1 MRNVTLQN
9 LINLMV
15 QPEFS
20 RVNCPLP
27 SAFVNICQNLSFESL
42 LSKVSLLSEVS
53 KQCFV
58 FGHFWSFSQNNQ
70 PTNSALKIQK
80 WLD

>member
-1 MRNVTLQN
+1 MRNLALQN

-20 RVNCPLP
+20 LVNCPLP
-27 SAFVNICQNLSFESL
+27 SVFVNIYQNLSFESL
-42 LSKVSLLSEVS
+42 LSKVSLLSNVS

-58 FGHFWSFSQNNQ
+58 FGHFLIIFTKQ
-70 PTNSALKIQK
+70 PTNSGLKIQK

>member
-1 MRNVTLQN
+1 MLQN

-20 RVNCPLP
+20 PVNSPLS
-27 SAFVNICQNLSFESL
+27 SAFVNKNLSVESL
-42 LSKVSLLSEVS
+42 LPKVSLVLKVS

-58 FGHFWSFSQNNQ
+58 FGHF
-70 PTNSALKIQK
+70 
-80 WLD
+80 